1 MLKNGLAQERRT
13 SADTRGV
20 CTHLQALFHKLPA
33 NAYKNG
39 QGLGRRQ
46 KIPSSVVQAWRKGA
60 GTDAGKTRSPTWTLC
75 HWEQKSWTS
84 RRRTVSPI
92 SYRAQEKNHW
102 GLEEGKNKN
111 PLLLR
116 YGSEWYKC
124 VKLCILLPFTFPDPP
139 LPLLTTTTANPT
151 ISLLDSWLLRRT
163 NIRYVKILTINPIS
177 RQFCLSKPIIQFV
190 LHFFTVK

>member
-75 HWEQKSWTS
+75 HWEQKS
-84 RRRTVSPI
+84 
-92 SYRAQEKNHW
+92 
-102 GLEEGKNKN
+102 
-111 PLLLR
+111 
-116 YGSEWYKC
+116 
-124 VKLCILLPFTFPDPP
+124 
-139 LPLLTTTTANPT
+139 
-151 ISLLDSWLLRRT
+151 
-163 NIRYVKILTINPIS
+163 
-177 RQFCLSKPIIQFV
+177 
-190 LHFFTVK
+190 